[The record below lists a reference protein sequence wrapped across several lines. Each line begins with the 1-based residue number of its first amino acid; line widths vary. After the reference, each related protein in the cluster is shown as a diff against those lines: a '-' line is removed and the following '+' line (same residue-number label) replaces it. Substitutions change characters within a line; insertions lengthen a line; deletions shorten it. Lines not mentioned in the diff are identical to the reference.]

1 MKELMV
7 TLAQAAGPSGQ
18 EENVRALLKA
28 AVAPYADEVREDV
41 VGNLI
46 VTKKGTGAS
55 KKHLL
60 VAAHMDEAGLMAL
73 HVEAGGR
80 VRVGGIGGLEPE
92 AIVGQRF
99 VFANG
104 TVGTVHADSQED
116 KELTMI
122 KLYLDLGVSTK
133 EAAEELVRVG
143 DSCAR
148 LQETLELAPGRL
160 SGKALDNRV
169 GCAAAVEVLKRIGTP
184 VHDVSVVFTVQHGVG
199 SRGVK
204 TAGYALKPD
213 FALVLDGVNTEH
225 CAAVEL
231 GQGPAIKVIDRQAIV
246 PPRIKHFLIEQAEA
260 AGIAYQMEVNP
271 EGTSDT
277 GALLLTED
285 GIPSG
290 ALSIPVKVEAN
301 GTETVELHDVELTV
315 QLAVKALAAY
325 SL

>member
-1 MKELMV
+1 MKELIV
-7 TLAQAAGPSGQ
+7 TLAQATGPSGQ
-18 EENVRALLKA
+18 EENVRALLKQ

-46 VTKKGTGAS
+46 VTKKGNGSA

-60 VAAHMDEAGLMAL
+60 ITAHMDEVGLMAL

-80 VRVGGIGGLEPE
+80 VRVGGIGSIEPE
-92 AIVGQRF
+92 SIIDKRV

-104 TVGTVHADSQED
+104 TVGTVHADSQDD

-122 KLYLDLGVSTK
+122 KLFLDLGVSSK
-133 EAAEELVRVG
+133 AAAEELVQVG

-148 LQETLELAPGRL
+148 MQETVELTPGKL
-160 SGKALDNRV
+160 VGKSLDNRA
-169 GCAAAVEVLKRIGTP
+169 GCAAAVEVLKRLGTP
-184 VHDVSVVFTVQHGVG
+184 QHDVSVVFTVQHGVG

-213 FALVLDGVNTEH
+213 FALVLDGANIKY

-231 GQGPAIKVIDRQAIV
+231 GAGPAIKVIDRQAIV

-260 AGIAYQMEVNP
+260 AGIAYQMEVNT

-277 GALLLTED
+277 GALLLSED
-285 GIPSG
+285 GIPTG
-290 ALSIPVKVEAN
+290 ALSIPVKVEEN
-301 GTETVELHDVELTV
+301 GTETVDLRDVELTV
-315 QLAVKALAAY
+315 QLAVNALQAY